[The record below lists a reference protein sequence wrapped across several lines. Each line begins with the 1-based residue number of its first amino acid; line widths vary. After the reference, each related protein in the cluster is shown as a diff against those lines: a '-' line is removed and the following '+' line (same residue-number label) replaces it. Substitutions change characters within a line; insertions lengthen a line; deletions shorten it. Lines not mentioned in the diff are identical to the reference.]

1 MTAAHPEGLKKLAW
15 FTVLTCLTLV
25 MLGAFV
31 RLSHAGLGCPD
42 WPTCYG
48 KLTWP
53 KSDADVAVANSAFPE
68 RPVEHDKTWPEQVH
82 RHLAAILGLL
92 VLGMSLWASRFER
105 FRWAAHGVPVALV
118 LAAIHFYTEA
128 AYALAGGLAILAELI
143 LLGAAW
149 RWRDPVARLLALA
162 LLVIVF
168 QALLGKWT
176 VTWQLKPF
184 IVTAHLLGGM
194 TTLTLLF
201 LIAMKLTPQPRAS
214 RQALSSLLLIAGFVV
229 VAIQIAL
236 GGWVSTNYAALACP
250 DFPQCQGQWWPA
262 TDFGE
267 AFVLWRGIGVDYE
280 GGILDGAARTA
291 IHLVHRLGAIVV
303 TGVLLVIGWRCLKDP
318 VLKLPGIVM
327 LAALTAQIALGISN
341 VVFGLPLW
349 VATLH
354 NGMAAGLLLSLAWI
368 ATRRWPSAPGATA

>member
-1 MTAAHPEGLKKLAW
+1 
-15 FTVLTCLTLV
+15 
-25 MLGAFV
+25 
-31 RLSHAGLGCPD
+31 
-42 WPTCYG
+42 
-48 KLTWP
+48 LTWP
-53 KSDADVAVANSAFPE
+53 KSDADVAVANAAFPE
-68 RPVEHDKTWPEQVH
+68 RPVEHSKTWPEQVH

-92 VLGMSLWASRFER
+92 VLGMSLWASRAER

-118 LAAIHFYTEA
+118 LAAIHFYTES
-128 AYALAGGLAILAELI
+128 AYALAGGLAIVAELI

-149 RWRDPVARLLALA
+149 RWRDPVARLLALV

-201 LIAMKLTPQPRAS
+201 LVAMKMTPQPRAP
-214 RQALSSLLLIAGFVV
+214 RVALPSLLLIAGVGV

-250 DFPQCQGQWWPA
+250 DFPRCQGQWWPA

-303 TGVLLVIGWRCLKDP
+303 TGVLLVLGWRCLKDP
-318 VLKLPGIVM
+318 MLKLPGLVM

-354 NGMAAGLLLSLAWI
+354 NGMAACLLLSLAWI
-368 ATRRWPSAPGATA
+368 AVRRWPAAEAGR